1 MRTRVVDE
9 RTRLG
14 WAVMAVAG
22 VAAASYIL
30 VALLPMDPRAKS
42 ALALSIVALGAAGAL
57 GLSLRLLPSITG
69 RDRRSFIYVCGVLAC
84 VIGAMTIG
92 AWSVIAAGRLT
103 RSPSPDD
110 LFYLSGLVFLLLASV
125 EIGSP
130 LRSRPVRVL
139 GNTLDFAALIGVA
152 FAVGFVWLLYP
163 LGIIIPTT
171 SATRALLMGVYFS
184 APIAIAV
191 FPAVFRDDPW
201 LPWAGLTELGISS
214 IAASAVT
221 GIFVVGLREYYFGS
235 PLWLIQHAWTLA
247 ATILFAAAAVW
258 RSTPRRVAGSPKLAA
273 DLPSWPGIAVL
284 AMAVPGVPF
293 AIYFALEVADR
304 FTGVVLGITT
314 SAIAA
319 ILMTR
324 SILFATTSSQ
334 VESVRREVAE
344 YRSLA
349 VMAPMPVVVVTGD
362 GRIQYANGAAA
373 EALGYTSPFELLGQ
387 ELRPLIES
395 TGGGDFEELRAMI
408 AAHRRGGQVR
418 PLDLQTARMRRRDGG
433 HVDIE
438 FTAVTVTYAGQSAA
452 LIQGVDVTSRLEAEA
467 DAARYQAKLK
477 ALAGELVATEERERH
492 RLAQALHDQ
501 VSQQLAVAQMRL
513 KLFSSG
519 VEADED
525 LRVALE
531 LIDDALSETRDLT
544 TELAPQVLYDLG
556 LTEALRWL
564 CGTTNR
570 LYGLSCSVRGLVDD
584 RVLTEERRA
593 LLFRSVR
600 ELVMNTVKHA
610 RAEALKI
617 IVEQSADEVVVTVS
631 DDGRGFDTDELATRA
646 TFGLMSVEESLA
658 AVGGGLQIDSRPG
671 VGTRATVRMRVTP
684 PGPDGADAG
693 RGVREPI

>member
-1 MRTRVVDE
+1 MGTRVIDQQ
-9 RTRLG
+9 TRGG
-14 WAVMAVAG
+14 WTVMTVAG
-22 VAAASYIL
+22 IAAVSYIL
-30 VALLPMDPRAKS
+30 VALLPIDPRVKS

-57 GLSLRLLPSITG
+57 GLSLRLLPGITG
-69 RDRRSFIYVCGVLAC
+69 RDRRSFVYICGVLAC
-84 VIGAMTIG
+84 VVGAMTVG
-92 AWSVIAAGRLT
+92 AWSVIAAGQLT

-110 LFYLSGLVFLLLASV
+110 WFYLAGLVFLLLASI

-130 LRSRPVRVL
+130 VRSRPVRVL

-171 SATRALLMGVYFS
+171 SATRALLMGLYFS

-201 LPWAGLTELGISS
+201 LPWAGLTEFGISC

-235 PLWLIQHAWTLA
+235 PLWLVQHAWTLA
-247 ATILFAAAAVW
+247 AVILFAAAAVW
-258 RSTPRRVAGSPKLAA
+258 RSTPRRVAGSPRLSA

-284 AMAVPGVPF
+284 ALSVPGVPF

-304 FTGVVLGITT
+304 FTGIVLGVTT
-314 SAIAA
+314 SVVAA

-344 YRSLA
+344 YRALA
-349 VMAPMPVVVVTGD
+349 VTAPMPVVVVTGD

-373 EALGYTSPFELLGQ
+373 EAMGYGSSFELLGQ
-387 ELRPLIES
+387 DLRPLIES
-395 TGGGDFEELRAMI
+395 TGGGDFDELRLMI
-408 AAHRRGGQVR
+408 AAHRRGGQIR
-418 PLDLQTARMRRRDGG
+418 PLDLQTARMHRRDGG

-438 FTAVTVTYAGQSAA
+438 FTAVPVTYAGQSAA
-452 LIQGVDVTSRLEAEA
+452 LIQGIDVTSRLEAEA
-467 DAARYQAKLK
+467 AATRYQSRLK
-477 ALAGELVATEERERH
+477 ALAGELVATEERERR

-513 KLFSSG
+513 KLFASG
-519 VEADED
+519 VEADDD
-525 LRVALE
+525 LRISVE
-531 LIDDALSETRDLT
+531 LIDGALTETRDLT

-564 CGTTNR
+564 CGTTGR
-570 LYGLSCSVRGLVDD
+570 MYGLSCSVRGLIDD
-584 RVLTEERRA
+584 RALTDERRA

-610 RAEALKI
+610 SAESLKI
-617 IVEQSADEVVVTVS
+617 IVEQTADEVVVTVS
-631 DDGRGFDTDELATRA
+631 DDGRGFDPRA
-646 TFGLMSVEESLA
+646 LEASGTFGLMSVEESLA
-658 AVGGGLQIDSRPG
+658 AVGGGLQIDSQPG
-671 VGTRATVRMRVTP
+671 VGTEATVRIRVTP
-684 PGPDGADAG
+684 PGADGADAG
-693 RGVREPI
+693 RGVRETT